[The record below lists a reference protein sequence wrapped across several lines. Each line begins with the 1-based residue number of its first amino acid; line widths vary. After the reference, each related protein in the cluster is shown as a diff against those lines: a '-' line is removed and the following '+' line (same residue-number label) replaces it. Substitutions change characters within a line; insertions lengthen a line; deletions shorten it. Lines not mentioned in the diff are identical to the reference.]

1 MAELTPNTRVEAPA
15 TAPVEVQP
23 VEETNREEVLEQR
36 TRHKTQQAEIL
47 RAALR
52 KAMAKQAKIK
62 SGASTESATVADRL
76 QSRRSMFLG
85 KHATA
90 TIKTDNGIAIVEEG
104 AEITEAVFQKARL
117 ANKLTELSKNIQ

>member
-1 MAELTPNTRVEAPA
+1 M
-15 TAPVEVQP
+15 
-23 VEETNREEVLEQR
+23 

-62 SGASTESATVADRL
+62 SNNEAATVADRL
-76 QSRRSMFLG
+76 QIRRSMFLG